1 MSAKRVFPC
10 RFSPSGRVISSCN
23 ALFFFLIAFYFFF
36 LQYKVAFGV
45 SVRLCRKKL

>member
-23 ALFFFLIAFYFFF
+23 ALFFFFFNSFFF

>member
-23 ALFFFLIAFYFFF
+23 ALFFFFLIAFFF
-36 LQYKVAFGV
+36 Y
-45 SVRLCRKKL
+45 SIKLHLGCL